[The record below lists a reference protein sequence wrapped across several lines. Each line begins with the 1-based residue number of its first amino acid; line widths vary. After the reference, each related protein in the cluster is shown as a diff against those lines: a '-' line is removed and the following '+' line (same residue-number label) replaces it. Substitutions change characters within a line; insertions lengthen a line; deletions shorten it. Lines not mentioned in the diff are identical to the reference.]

1 MEDALAQLA
10 LHIPPD
16 QRNHSSG
23 LSPDRRLANA
33 IENTF
38 TDGNIGAD
46 HGNRFAPASSV
57 F

>member
-10 LHIPPD
+10 LRIPPD

-23 LSPDRRLANA
+23 VSPDRRLANA
-33 IENTF
+33 IENTIAYRN
-38 TDGNIGAD
+38 TGAD

>member
-10 LHIPPD
+10 LRIPPD
-16 QRNHSSG
+16 QRDHSSG

-33 IENTF
+33 IKNTIAYRN
-38 TDGNIGAD
+38 TGAD
-46 HGNRFAPASSV
+46 HGNRFAPPSPV